1 MTASHRRRP
10 GPALRVAVVV
20 CVSLASA
27 AGVVAGTGSAAAA
40 AVQARPHAP
49 KAAAA
54 TAPIQ
59 GFSININDREDVRQ
73 FYNQVYTASNG
84 VPEGW
89 TGNIAGCNPGTVTP
103 AFLQSVLRRI
113 NYYRTMAGEPDVTFN
128 GTDAGTSAD
137 PNNAEAQAAALME
150 SANNFLQHTPP
161 QAGTNC
167 WTQQAFNGSSSS
179 NLNETPSTA
188 AGATGPPG
196 IDDLMQDSGAIG
208 HRRNMLN
215 PSIDVMGAGAVPAT
229 TGFQGTLAQLVLTTP
244 LATRPPTRTPYI
256 AWPPAGF
263 VPYQVVYP
271 VWSFGL
277 PGANFSNASVS
288 VKLNGTPVGTQVNCF
303 DPTTPALLATNPAC
317 GQYGDPAI
325 SWSLSTVPVGSTWPK
340 PAQDDTYAVT
350 VSNVVVNGGAPQNF
364 TYNVTVFDPAVSD
377 PAHTLSQAPSGP
389 ASPAVGADPSY
400 SITPLADPQVS
411 GYQWETSPLSPENL
425 IDDPATNGITNWTAN
440 VSAGLNPISTAEPT
454 GATAFNLASNGASNC
469 AAAPAQQTLTLNQTI
484 FPGAGGQL
492 SFGNLFSGMGF
503 GATSDQT
510 ASVDVSTDG
519 GSTWTSIWSQSP
531 LPSESDTAFTP
542 ETVSLSQFANQQI
555 QLRFSLTYTGGEWAC
570 GEQGWFFDNVSLAGV
585 QAAGTPTLSAV
596 SPSSSF
602 TFNNSASGT
611 VAIAARPQFTN
622 ASFGSAFLSWS
633 PSLIVTSLAPTQSQT
648 SLASSANP
656 STGGQQVTY
665 TATVTN
671 TDGGGTVT
679 FTDGG
684 NTIGDCPS
692 AVALNASDQ
701 ATCVTSYTFGG
712 THSIVA
718 TYSGDTNTLGSASPA
733 LSQVVSAPAA
743 TSGSLTQ
750 SAFSVNT
757 GQPVTFTAT
766 VTPTDGGGTVD
777 FGSLNP
783 GTGNCTAV
791 PLNAAGQAICT
802 EIPTAPQTTL
812 VNAVYSG
819 DAGFAGGLLGTV
831 QIKAFQQ
838 TTTAVT
844 SSANP
849 SAVSQQITYTATV
862 SPANQDGQI
871 TFTDNGQDLANQ
883 NTDCV
888 NLTPDASG
896 TATCTWTYS
905 AAGLHSI
912 VASFD
917 GFGLPDESSVSTPL
931 IQAVGTF
938 GATSTSVVSSA
949 NPGTTGQALTYTA
962 TVTGSDGGGTVSFYD
977 SGNPVTGCQSVSLD
991 ASGDAACAQ
1000 TYADTSPHAI
1010 VAVYSGDAGFA
1021 GSDSAQLNETVNIP
1035 LPGAV
1040 PDVAVTNLGNGVA
1053 RVAFGAPAAPRRT
1066 ASPAVTSD
1074 VTGYNVYD
1082 GTKPGQES
1090 TKLNSSRLLATAT
1103 GYTVKGLKIG
1113 TTYYFTVKALN
1124 ARGVGAP
1131 SKQVSTTAATAPG
1144 APGSLAAKSGSGA
1157 ATLTW
1162 KAPTS
1167 TGGSAITG
1175 YSIFKG
1181 TVKGGESATPV
1192 NAKPLPATTR
1202 SYTVTG
1208 LTDGTKYYF
1217 IVRAHNAVAVGAA
1230 SGEASATPATVPS
1243 APASLT
1249 ATAGNASVKLA
1260 WTAPAF
1266 NDSGS
1271 AITGYNIY
1279 QGTSAGHESATP
1291 VNAKPLPLATKTYT
1305 VTKLKNGTKYYFT
1318 VKAVNAIGTG
1328 AASKEASATPKA

>member
-492 SFGNLFSGMGF
+492 SFGNLFAGM
-503 GATSDQT
+503 ASAPPRTRRRASTSPPT
-510 ASVDVSTDG
+510 
-519 GSTWTSIWSQSP
+519 
-531 LPSESDTAFTP
+531 
-542 ETVSLSQFANQQI
+542 
-555 QLRFSLTYTGGEWAC
+555 
-570 GEQGWFFDNVSLAGV
+570 
-585 QAAGTPTLSAV
+585 AGTPGT
-596 SPSSSF
+596 PS
-602 TFNNSASGT
+602 GPR
-611 VAIAARPQFTN
+611 ARCRRSRTR
-622 ASFGSAFLSWS
+622 
-633 PSLIVTSLAPTQSQT
+633 PS
-648 SLASSANP
+648 
-656 STGGQQVTY
+656 
-665 TATVTN
+665 
-671 TDGGGTVT
+671 
-679 FTDGG
+679 
-684 NTIGDCPS
+684 
-692 AVALNASDQ
+692 
-701 ATCVTSYTFGG
+701 
-712 THSIVA
+712 
-718 TYSGDTNTLGSASPA
+718 
-733 LSQVVSAPAA
+733 
-743 TSGSLTQ
+743 
-750 SAFSVNT
+750 
-757 GQPVTFTAT
+757 
-766 VTPTDGGGTVD
+766 
-777 FGSLNP
+777 
-783 GTGNCTAV
+783 
-791 PLNAAGQAICT
+791 
-802 EIPTAPQTTL
+802 
-812 VNAVYSG
+812 
-819 DAGFAGGLLGTV
+819 
-831 QIKAFQQ
+831 
-838 TTTAVT
+838 
-844 SSANP
+844 
-849 SAVSQQITYTATV
+849 
-862 SPANQDGQI
+862 
-871 TFTDNGQDLANQ
+871 
-883 NTDCV
+883 
-888 NLTPDASG
+888 
-896 TATCTWTYS
+896 
-905 AAGLHSI
+905 
-912 VASFD
+912 
-917 GFGLPDESSVSTPL
+917 
-931 IQAVGTF
+931 
-938 GATSTSVVSSA
+938 
-949 NPGTTGQALTYTA
+949 
-962 TVTGSDGGGTVSFYD
+962 
-977 SGNPVTGCQSVSLD
+977 
-991 ASGDAACAQ
+991 
-1000 TYADTSPHAI
+1000 
-1010 VAVYSGDAGFA
+1010 
-1021 GSDSAQLNETVNIP
+1021 
-1035 LPGAV
+1035 
-1040 PDVAVTNLGNGVA
+1040 
-1053 RVAFGAPAAPRRT
+1053 PRRP
-1066 ASPAVTSD
+1066 SP
-1074 VTGYNVYD
+1074 
-1082 GTKPGQES
+1082 
-1090 TKLNSSRLLATAT
+1090 
-1103 GYTVKGLKIG
+1103 
-1113 TTYYFTVKALN
+1113 
-1124 ARGVGAP
+1124 
-1131 SKQVSTTAATAPG
+1131 
-1144 APGSLAAKSGSGA
+1144 
-1157 ATLTW
+1157 
-1162 KAPTS
+1162 
-1167 TGGSAITG
+1167 
-1175 YSIFKG
+1175 
-1181 TVKGGESATPV
+1181 
-1192 NAKPLPATTR
+1192 
-1202 SYTVTG
+1202 
-1208 LTDGTKYYF
+1208 
-1217 IVRAHNAVAVGAA
+1217 
-1230 SGEASATPATVPS
+1230 
-1243 APASLT
+1243 
-1249 ATAGNASVKLA
+1249 
-1260 WTAPAF
+1260 
-1266 NDSGS
+1266 
-1271 AITGYNIY
+1271 
-1279 QGTSAGHESATP
+1279 
-1291 VNAKPLPLATKTYT
+1291 
-1305 VTKLKNGTKYYFT
+1305 
-1318 VKAVNAIGTG
+1318 
-1328 AASKEASATPKA
+1328 